1 MKNKTVILICLTI
14 VIIFGGGYAIV
25 KHNSLKEINKN
36 YLKVSQFIDCVDDVS
51 ENKAQINW
59 KQVCA
64 IVATIEKN
72 NLENINDLE
81 IIEVA
86 QLFINDKDELVP
98 LDDVLEKLEFN
109 NKQKQRVYKYVED
122 LRYYG
127 LTPAKTQK
135 DTKQTIFIESI
146 KEGAVENY
154 KKYKILPSI
163 TIAQAILESS
173 WGESKLASE
182 YNNLFGIKANSSWEG
197 EEVTLQTTEYNGMV
211 ISDKFRKYD
220 DRNKSVNDHGKFLYE
235 NKRYKSHGVFD
246 ANTYKYQA
254 KALEDA
260 GYSTHI
266 NDKGEKL
273 YAKQLIQLIKQYN
286 LHLID
291 NEVL

>member
-1 MKNKTVILICLTI
+1 MKNKKIIMIFI
-14 VIIFGGGYAIV
+14 VIFVVASAIYAFI

-64 IVATIEKN
+64 IVSVIEHNK
-72 NLENINDLE
+72 LEDINDLD

-86 QLFINDKDELVP
+86 QLFIDDKNEFVSF
-98 LDDVLEKLEFN
+98 DDVLEELEFS
-109 NKQKQRVYKYVED
+109 NKQKERAYKYVED

-127 LTPAKTQK
+127 LTPGKTQK

-146 KEGAVENY
+146 KEGAIENY
-154 KKYKILPSI
+154 RKYKILPSI

-182 YNNLFGIKANSSWEG
+182 YNNLFGIKADSSWLG
-197 EEVTLQTTEYNGMV
+197 EEVTLETTEYDGMV

-220 DRNKSVNDHGKFLYE
+220 DKNQSVNDHGKFLYE
-235 NKRYKSHGVFD
+235 NKRYKNNGVFE

-254 KALEDA
+254 KALENA
-260 GYSTHI
+260 GYSTHM
-266 NDKGEKL
+266 NENGEKL